1 MVSFGENWRV
11 HKNGCCVN
19 EQENANLVFN
29 MVTILF
35 GIFGIEVVA
44 HIY

>member
-1 MVSFGENWRV
+1 MVSFGENLKV

-29 MVTILF
+29 VVTILF
-35 GIFGIEVVA
+35 GILGIVVVV

>member
-1 MVSFGENWRV
+1 MVSFGENLKV
-11 HKNGCCVN
+11 HKNGCVN

-29 MVTILF
+29 VVTILF
-35 GIFGIEVVA
+35 GILGIIVVV